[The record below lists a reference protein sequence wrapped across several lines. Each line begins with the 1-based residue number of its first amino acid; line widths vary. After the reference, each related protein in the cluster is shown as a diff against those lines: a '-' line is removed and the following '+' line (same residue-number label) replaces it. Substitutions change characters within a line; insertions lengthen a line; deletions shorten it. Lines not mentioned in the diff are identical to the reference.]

1 MIPLLEKLKDGE
13 VLLADGAMGTELF
26 KRGLK
31 SGECP
36 ELFNVTNPEAVQE
49 VVQLYLNAGSEIVLT
64 NTLGGSALK
73 LADYKLDDRTEEIN
87 TSAVEIVKAVGKGKA
102 YVAASVGPSG
112 KILKP
117 YGEAEPDELR
127 ESYARQMKAM
137 IDAGTDAIIIET
149 MIDLQ
154 ETIIAV
160 KTAKAISSEI
170 PVMATM
176 TFNETPRGF
185 FTVMGDNITKVV
197 AGLTDAGVDIIGSNC
212 GNGLEKMIKIAKD
225 FKAETNLPIIIQAN
239 AGMPENRSGE
249 LYFPETPEFFASKVG
264 ELIESGVSIIGGCC
278 GTGPDHIRAMRKV
291 INSF

>member
-1 MIPLLEKLKDGE
+1 MISLLEKLKDGE

-36 ELFNVTNPEAVQE
+36 ELFNVTKPEAVQE
-49 VVQLYLNAGSEIVLT
+49 VVQLYIDAGSEIVLT
-64 NTLGGSALK
+64 NSLGGSALK
-73 LADYKLDDRTEEIN
+73 LADYKLEDRTEEIN
-87 TSAVEIVKAVGKGKA
+87 TKAVEIVKEVAKGKA

-117 YGEAEPDELR
+117 YGDADPEELR

-137 IDAGTDAIIIET
+137 IDAGADAILIET

-160 KTAKAISSEI
+160 KTAKAISGEI

-185 FTVMGDNITKVV
+185 FTVMGNNIAKVA
-197 AGLTDAGVDIIGSNC
+197 AGLSDAGVDILGSNC
-212 GNGLEKMIKIAKD
+212 GNGLEKMIRIAKD
-225 FKAETNLPIIIQAN
+225 FKASSNLPIIIQAN
-239 AGMPENRSGE
+239 AGLPENRNGE
-249 LYFPETPEFFASKVG
+249 LFFPETPEFFASKVG
-264 ELIESGVSIIGGCC
+264 ELIDSGVSIIGGCC